1 MSVNKFGKYREVNR
15 HYLDIPYKYIMT
27 YTGANE
33 DPTFKNFSEEA
44 FIEQWEKKN
53 PELNE
58 EWCKEEYGTPRW
70 REISHIFNAALMTAK
85 ANANKE
91 YKSKDL
97 CIVDFFGKNFA
108 LVAWRNNET
117 CKVGMPR
124 LCRIKHTKNGRYLL
138 YKNQEIFID
147 DNSGWVW

>member
-1 MSVNKFGKYREVNR
+1 MSVNKFGKYREVSKY
-15 HYLDIPYKYIMT
+15 YLDIPYKYIMT

-33 DPTFKNFSEEA
+33 DPTFKNFSEEE
-44 FIEQWEKKN
+44 FDKEWRKHNDK
-53 PELNE
+53 LNE
-58 EWCKEEYGTPRW
+58 EWKALEPFSDRW
-70 REISHIFNAALMTAK
+70 NEILNIYKAAWKTAE
-85 ANANKE
+85 ANANKA
-91 YKSKDL
+91 YRSKDL
-97 CIVDFFGKNFA
+97 CIVDFFGKNLA

-147 DNSGWVW
+147 DTSGWVF